1 MVLRICNDL
10 KSFRKDITF
19 GADLIVGF
27 PTETEENF
35 QNSLDLI
42 STCQMSNVHIFPFS
56 PKEGTPAAKMPQIKK
71 KLINQRVLIA
81 KNFTEKIKKKIM
93 QKKIGMK
100 EIFLYESDSLSY
112 TDNYFKVMLLSQQK
126 KIKSGSLIKARV
138 VSVNNGKFQVEV

>member
-1 MVLRICNDL
+1 
-10 KSFRKDITF
+10 
-19 GADLIVGF
+19 
-27 PTETEENF
+27 
-35 QNSLDLI
+35 
-42 STCQMSNVHIFPFS
+42 
-56 PKEGTPAAKMPQIKK
+56 
-71 KLINQRVLIA
+71 
-81 KNFTEKIKKKIM
+81 M